1 MDRSWSDNLN
11 KANTWTKQEMHT
23 TLYKDGKKTTF
34 AIRQND
40 EWKNK
45 INVKITY
52 LNKREREKL
61 VRGVILG
68 QNLNLKR
75 RNEGI
80 GDDSQEKVYY
90 LFLNILI
97 NI

>member
-1 MDRSWSDNLN
+1 
-11 KANTWTKQEMHT
+11 MHT

>member
-1 MDRSWSDNLN
+1 
-11 KANTWTKQEMHT
+11 
-23 TLYKDGKKTTF
+23 
-34 AIRQND
+34 
-40 EWKNK
+40 
-45 INVKITY
+45 VKITY

-75 RNEGI
+75 RNKGI
-80 GDDSQEKVYY
+80 GDGSQEKGYY